1 MNIWRNILKLVFILL
16 FIPLIGETKTS
27 HVGIMFS
34 DSLESTSSMF
44 DDTTHT
50 PTEILISGNKPN
62 RQISSTNILHYS
74 RFALVSGGVLGAGI
88 AVHIYERNAWWK
100 NWRRPFHVQ
109 EDFLYG
115 KNVDK
120 VGHVWGAAFCSFFL
134 TKSYSWAGVSD
145 ESSAWIGAIGG
156 SLFQLYVEFED
167 GYSQWGFDR
176 VDAVADIVGGFYPL
190 VQYYVPEFKNFK
202 IKASYYPRQ
211 LGKQGNIPNQ
221 KHTVLDDY
229 EGQTFWLSIKTGYL
243 FPEIFPKFLNL
254 SVGYSV
260 RNLNNQSAQYGVLF
274 VAPDVDFTEI
284 FPNSSGFL
292 KTVCE
297 TLDYYKFPT
306 PAIQISPKLILFG
319 LYY

>member
-1 MNIWRNILKLVFILL
+1 VA
-16 FIPLIGETKTS
+16 
-27 HVGIMFS
+27 
-34 DSLESTSSMF
+34 DSNSINYT
-44 DDTTHT
+44 
-50 PTEILISGNKPN
+50 
-62 RQISSTNILHYS
+62 
-74 RFALVSGGVLGAGI
+74 RFAIVSGGLLGLGT

-100 NWRRPFHVQ
+100 NWRRPFHFQ
-109 EDFLYG
+109 EDLVYG

-120 VGHVWGAAFCSFFL
+120 AGHVWGAAFCSYIL
-134 TKSYSWAGVSD
+134 TKSYRWTGISEETST
-145 ESSAWIGAIGG
+145 WIGAIGG
-156 SLFQLYVEFED
+156 SAFQLYVEFED

-176 VDAVADIVGGFYPL
+176 VDAAADVVGGFYPL
-190 VQYYVPEFKNFK
+190 LQYYVPEFKNYK

-211 LGKQGNIPNQ
+211 LGKQGGIPGQ
-221 KHTVLDDY
+221 KHAMLDDY
-229 EGQTFWLSIKTGYL
+229 EGQTFWLSIKTGQI

-254 SVGYSV
+254 AIGYSV
-260 RNLNNQSAQYGVLF
+260 RNLNNQSIQYGIVL